1 MYFPRC
7 NVARDGDYSLKVI
20 GNRLLFE
27 KIMIITW
34 RLLVFE
40 SVITFI
46 KYFYII
52 FSKKIWKFSKICD
65 VAMFRILILKIFKWR
80 IFNKQS
86 ATQVNQN
93 RDFLRVGHFT
103 ISFKLSESQKSWHHF
118 NRLCIRR
125 LTHPFP
131 MFNSFYFGRY

>member
-1 MYFPRC
+1 MRIIS
-7 NVARDGDYSLKVI
+7 VGRDGDYSLKVI

-52 FSKKIWKFSKICD
+52 FSKKI
-65 VAMFRILILKIFKWR
+65 
-80 IFNKQS
+80 
-86 ATQVNQN
+86 
-93 RDFLRVGHFT
+93 
-103 ISFKLSESQKSWHHF
+103 
-118 NRLCIRR
+118 
-125 LTHPFP
+125 
-131 MFNSFYFGRY
+131 